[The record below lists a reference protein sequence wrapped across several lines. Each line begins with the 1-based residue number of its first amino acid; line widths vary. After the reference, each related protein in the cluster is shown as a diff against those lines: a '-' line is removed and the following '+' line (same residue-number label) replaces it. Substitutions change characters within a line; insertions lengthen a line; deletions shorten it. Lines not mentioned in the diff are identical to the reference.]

1 MMEQKTEKEGLY
13 RDLTTGAL
21 LNKDN
26 AALLAYKI
34 RRQKEKEY
42 ESFKEKIKRIDDDI
56 SEIKNVLKAIAE
68 KI

>member
-1 MMEQKTEKEGLY
+1 MEQKTEKEGLY

-21 LNKDN
+21 LNKNN

-34 RRQKEKEY
+34 KREKEKEF

>member
-26 AALLAYKI
+26 AALLAYKM
-34 RRQKEKEY
+34 RRQKEKEF

>member
-1 MMEQKTEKEGLY
+1 MEQKTEKEGLY
-13 RDLTTGAL
+13 RDLSTGAL

>member
-13 RDLTTGAL
+13 RDLSTGAL

-26 AALLAYKI
+26 AALLAYKA
-34 RRQKEKEY
+34 RRQKEKEF

>member
-1 MMEQKTEKEGLY
+1 MEQKTEKEGLY

-26 AALLAYKI
+26 AALLAYKM
-34 RRQKEKEY
+34 RRQKEKEF

>member
-1 MMEQKTEKEGLY
+1 MEQKTEKEGLY

-34 RRQKEKEY
+34 KRQKEKEF
-42 ESFKEKIKRIDDDI
+42 ENFKEKIKRIDDDI
-56 SEIKNVLKAIAE
+56 SEIKSVLKAIAE

>member
-1 MMEQKTEKEGLY
+1 MEQKTEKEGLY
-13 RDLTTGAL
+13 RDLSTGAL
-21 LNKDN
+21 LNKNN
-26 AALLAYKI
+26 AGLLAYKI
-34 RRQKEKEY
+34 RREKEKEF

>member
-1 MMEQKTEKEGLY
+1 MEQKTEKEGLY

>member
-1 MMEQKTEKEGLY
+1 MEQKTEKEGLY
-13 RDLTTGAL
+13 RDLSTRAL

-26 AALLAYKI
+26 AALLAYKM

>member
-1 MMEQKTEKEGLY
+1 LS
-13 RDLTTGAL
+13 TGAL
-21 LNKDN
+21 LNKNN
-26 AALLAYKI
+26 AGLLAYKI
-34 RRQKEKEY
+34 RREKEKEF

>member
-1 MMEQKTEKEGLY
+1 MEQKTEKEGLY
-13 RDLTTGAL
+13 RDLSTGAL

-26 AALLAYKI
+26 AALLAYKM

>member
-26 AALLAYKI
+26 SALLAYKI